1 MRCLNPVLHGKKA
14 TPAHLRLVVGVVLQ
28 DTHMDER
35 SEGTAAFASFLNLPC
50 SWACD
55 ERRPSLTR
63 VKSKTVNR
71 QDSNNGGK
79 SEVVGSLCAQKA
91 HGAHLESHGNVSFK
105 CISGAIETA

>member
-1 MRCLNPVLHGKKA
+1 M
-14 TPAHLRLVVGVVLQ
+14 
-28 DTHMDER
+28 
-35 SEGTAAFASFLNLPC
+35 
-50 SWACD
+50 
-55 ERRPSLTR
+55 
-63 VKSKTVNR
+63 VNR